1 MESRSQ
7 SEWESEV
14 KTREEKKKKKQSE
27 SAPGILTA
35 DFITALFIEIRRL

>member
-1 MESRSQ
+1 MESGSQ

-14 KTREEKKKKKQSE
+14 KTREKKKKKQSE